1 MYDDDSNDS
10 SDVQGHQGRD
20 SDPVRPEGSL
30 DNQPGAQPDATSK
43 NDGDSQRDP
52 LAGIDFDQIKNNP
65 VVLAKIT
72 AHLQQNHLHLPVLT
86 PDTDAMIEMKE
97 KTPEMYDLYISGIS
111 KAIEADYIQ
120 RTAPYT
126 EPARLVQSGRRYG
139 LAAVTAVLL
148 FAGFALY
155 LDRALLAGIIVAID
169 IVALAA
175 VFASDSQLD
184 DKPDS

>member
-1 MYDDDSNDS
+1 
-10 SDVQGHQGRD
+10 
-20 SDPVRPEGSL
+20 
-30 DNQPGAQPDATSK
+30 
-43 NDGDSQRDP
+43 
-52 LAGIDFDQIKNNP
+52 
-65 VVLAKIT
+65 
-72 AHLQQNHLHLPVLT
+72 
-86 PDTDAMIEMKE
+86 MIEMKE